1 MSKSLKNE
9 KKRLSLVNRIRISYV
24 IPFVPIIIMLSII
37 YYNLWQTNAEYSTM
51 IDSVVKASS
60 FSLDFK
66 HDIDYETYLLII
78 GQKNESTT
86 PLLSMIKE
94 ARDVVDDLM
103 TLTNTAENR
112 ERLDQMNKYLDNLNI
127 YIESIFDNARSE
139 EVAYDENMQ
148 IWEND
153 VQVGTSL
160 LQEAFY
166 QYIYYEVKDLE
177 RERDEQLSINRGI
190 FTGSVVMMI
199 ITAAL
204 VIIISYYFNRLL
216 RQVRHEQIRLRKAEL
231 LVLQSQINP
240 HFLYNTLDAITWLAE
255 SGEQATVVSM
265 VGSLSE
271 FFRASLGQGKDMV
284 SLAEDVHH
292 IRSYLEIQKI
302 RYQDIMDYN
311 IDIPEEYGDVPIPKL
326 TLQPLVE
333 NALYHGIKNKRG
345 GGTIKVYAKA
355 EAATL
360 FVYVEDDGA
369 GMDAARLEQ
378 VREGISRKAPQ
389 ETGIYG
395 IYNVNERIRLYFGEE
410 YGLSID
416 SEEGSGSISTVS
428 LPLSGVSA
436 AEYQ

>member
-78 GQKNESTT
+78 GQKSESTT

-112 ERLDQMNKYLDNLNI
+112 ERLDQMNKYLDNLNN
-127 YIESIFDNARSE
+127 YIKSIFDNARSE

-177 RERDEQLSINRGI
+177 RERDERLDINRGI

-240 HFLYNTLDAITWLAE
+240 H
-255 SGEQATVVSM
+255 
-265 VGSLSE
+265 
-271 FFRASLGQGKDMV
+271 
-284 SLAEDVHH
+284 
-292 IRSYLEIQKI
+292 
-302 RYQDIMDYN
+302 
-311 IDIPEEYGDVPIPKL
+311 
-326 TLQPLVE
+326 
-333 NALYHGIKNKRG
+333 
-345 GGTIKVYAKA
+345 
-355 EAATL
+355 
-360 FVYVEDDGA
+360 
-369 GMDAARLEQ
+369 
-378 VREGISRKAPQ
+378 
-389 ETGIYG
+389 
-395 IYNVNERIRLYFGEE
+395 
-410 YGLSID
+410 
-416 SEEGSGSISTVS
+416 
-428 LPLSGVSA
+428 
-436 AEYQ
+436 